1 MGMPTSPATRQMAAG
16 SSPGERSPGS
26 SRTPQTSG
34 FAASACSVEG
44 ASGSEAS
51 TPTMALKRPGKR
63 SMHSNR

>member
-1 MGMPTSPATRQMAAG
+1 MGMPTSPATPDGRGVSAG
-16 SSPGERSPGS
+16 GAVAGS
-26 SRTPQTSG
+26 SRTPHTSG